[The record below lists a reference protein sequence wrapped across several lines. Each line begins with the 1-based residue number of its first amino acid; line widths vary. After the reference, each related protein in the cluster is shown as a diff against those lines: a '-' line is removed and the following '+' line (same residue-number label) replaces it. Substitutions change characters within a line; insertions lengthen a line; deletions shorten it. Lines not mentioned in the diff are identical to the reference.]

1 MKLVEYKEYLE
12 MNNFADSKRSGYFV
26 NWVKFFFRLELS
38 DSLSN
43 HDKVRQFVESLVVD
57 ESLDDWQRDQG
68 RKAVE
73 IYLNMFLKNIEERKM
88 DHDLRFSQ
96 ILEGMKTSLR
106 LKHYAYR
113 TEQTYMD
120 WVKRYLHYCID
131 RKMDSEMSSSVKL
144 FLTYL
149 AVEQKVAGGTQNQAF
164 NSILFLFK
172 NVFNKKLDDIKDTVR
187 AKNKINLPVVLSV
200 DEVKLLFEQLDGTRR
215 MILELIY
222 GAGMRVSE
230 LTRLR
235 VLNVDFGN
243 RHIAI
248 KDGKGGKDRIV
259 SLPKKV
265 EEPLRIHLSKV
276 KEMHNHDLL
285 GSFGEVYLPPALAR
299 KYPNAGREWKW
310 QYVFPSGKLAVDPR
324 SGKTRRHHI
333 LDKTVQRTMKK
344 AVTAAGIPKKATVHT
359 LRHSFATHLLM
370 SGVNIREI
378 QELLGHKNL
387 ETTMIYTHIMREMS
401 EMPRS
406 PLDML

>member
-1 MKLVEYKEYLE
+1 MELLDYEYYLE
-12 MNNFADSKRSGYFV
+12 HNNFANVKERVFFMH
-26 NWVKFFFRLELS
+26 WVKRFLRLELS

-43 HDKVRQFVESLVVD
+43 QDKLRQFIESLRVD

-73 IYLNMFLKNIEERKM
+73 IYLNMFLKSIEEQKM

-96 ILEGMKTSLR
+96 ILEEMKTSLR
-106 LKHYAYR
+106 LQHYAYR
-113 TEQTYMD
+113 TEQTYVD

-131 RKMDSEMSSSVKL
+131 RKIDSEMSSSVKL

-149 AVEQKVAGGTQNQAF
+149 AVEQKIAGGTQNQAF
-164 NSILFLFK
+164 NAILFLFK
-172 NVFNKKLDDIKDTVR
+172 NIFKKKLDDIKDTVR
-187 AKNKINLPVVLSV
+187 AKNKKNLPVVLSV
-200 DEVKLLFEQLDGTRR
+200 DEIKLLFEQVKGTKR

-222 GAGMRVSE
+222 GAGLRVSE

-235 VLNVDFGN
+235 VMNIDFDN
-243 RHIAI
+243 CHITI
-248 KDGKGGKDRIV
+248 KNGKGGKDRIV
-259 SLPKKV
+259 PLPNKIK
-265 EEPLRIHLSKV
+265 EDLRIHLSKV
-276 KEMHNHDLL
+276 KEMHNHDLSL
-285 GSFGEVYLPPALAR
+285 GFGDVYLPPALSR
-299 KYPNAGREWKW
+299 KYSNAGREWKW
-310 QYVFPSGKLAVDPR
+310 QYVFPSANLAVDPR

-333 LDKTVQRTMKK
+333 LDNTVQRTMKK

-378 QELLGHKNL
+378 QDLLGHKNL

-401 EMPRS
+401 EMPTS